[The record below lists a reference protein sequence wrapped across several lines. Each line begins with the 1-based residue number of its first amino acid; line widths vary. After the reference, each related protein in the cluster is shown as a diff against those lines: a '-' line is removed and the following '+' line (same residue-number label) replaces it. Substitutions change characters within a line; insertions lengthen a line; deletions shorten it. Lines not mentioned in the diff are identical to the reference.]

1 MSRSTVFLLL
11 GASIAAAIGQL
22 LFRLGARG
30 RVGFLDFINPY
41 IILGLAFFGA
51 GMVAWIYA
59 LSKEQMVTVYA
70 FTALTFVL
78 VYLGGV
84 FLLGEHIN
92 TAKSMGIILV
102 IVGLYFVSSN

>member
-1 MSRSTVFLLL
+1 MSKSTVILLL

-22 LFRLGARG
+22 LFRVGARG
-30 RVGFLDFINPY
+30 RTDVLAYVNPY
-41 IILGLAFFGA
+41 ILLGLLFYGA
-51 GMVAWIYA
+51 GTIAWIYA

-92 TAKSMGIILV
+92 TAKSMGVVLV
-102 IVGLYFVSSN
+102 ITGLYFVTSK

>member
-1 MSRSTVFLLL
+1 M
-11 GASIAAAIGQL
+11 
-22 LFRLGARG
+22 FRLGARD
-30 RVGFLDFINPY
+30 RIDFLSFLNAY
-41 IILGLAFFGA
+41 IILGLVFYAA

-84 FLLGEHIN
+84 SILGEHIN
-92 TAKSMGIILV
+92 AAKRAGVALV
-102 IVGLYFVSSN
+102 IFGLYVVSTN